1 MRLSAASKPIDN
13 RPARWPGYR
22 PEAHGYGIV
31 HIGLGNFARAHL
43 LSYTDDALAAAGGD
57 WRVIGASLRGS
68 ALGGLLS
75 PQNYRYTLLE
85 KGAERKA
92 SVIGSL
98 HSINSGQER
107 IPDLLATMS
116 APQCRIVS
124 LTVTEKG
131 YALAGHGRLDT
142 AHPDIIHDLS
152 EPGSPRGV
160 IGVISAALAMRHAN
174 GLPPFT
180 TISCDNLPDN
190 GRKLREGVLEFTRI
204 AHRQSLAEW
213 IAAEAAFPSTVV
225 DRITP
230 TPVETTSAL
239 ALAETGYDDFSAV
252 ETEPFRQW
260 IIEDSFSAG
269 RPAWDAAGA
278 ILVPDIRD
286 YERMKLWMLNG
297 THSLIAYCGC
307 LRGKPFV
314 RDVMADS
321 DLKALVSR
329 HLQAASAAIGQLG
342 IDLSDYAEKLKER
355 FSNPAIAH
363 AAAQIAM
370 DGTQKLPQRLTAP
383 ALVALERGT
392 DFQPF
397 AFAIAAWIVYAER
410 WARGLAN
417 YEICDPQSEIIHDL
431 LSNPTEDAK
440 LLSAVHGNFP
450 LILPARLMGGDF
462 EAAIRGYL
470 LKLRYW
476 S

>member
-1 MRLSAASKPIDN
+1 MKLGAASKPIVG
-13 RPARWPGYR
+13 RAALWPNYW

-31 HIGLGNFARAHL
+31 HLGLGNFARAHL

-68 ALGGLLS
+68 TVDDLLS
-75 PQNYRYTLLE
+75 PQDYRYTLLE
-85 KGAERKA
+85 RGAETKA
-92 SVIGSL
+92 TVIGSL
-98 HSINSGQER
+98 HSVVSGQAR
-107 IPDLLATMS
+107 IPDLLSAMS
-116 APQCRIVS
+116 SAQCRIVS

-131 YALAGHGRLDT
+131 YALAGHGGLDT
-142 AHPDIIHDLS
+142 AHPDLVHDLS

-160 IGVISAALAMRHAN
+160 IGVISAALAVRHAT

-190 GRKLREGVLEFTRI
+190 GRKLREGVLEFTRT
-204 AHRQSLAEW
+204 AYGRSLADQ
-213 IAAEAAFPSTVV
+213 IAAEGAFPSTVV

-230 TPVETTSAL
+230 APVETTSML
-239 ALAETGYDDFSAV
+239 AFAETGYNDLAAV

-260 IIEDSFSAG
+260 IIEDNFSTG
-269 RPAWDAAGA
+269 RPAWDTAGA
-278 ILVPDIRD
+278 ILVPDIRN

-297 THSLIAYCGC
+297 THSLIAYCGG

-314 RDVMADS
+314 RDVMADP

-363 AAAQIAM
+363 ATAQIAM
-370 DGTQKLPQRLTAP
+370 DGTQKLPQRVTAP
-383 ALVALERGT
+383 ALMALERGT

-410 WARGLAN
+410 WAKGLAD
-417 YEICDPQSEIIHDL
+417 YGIHDPQAMIIRDI
-431 LSNPTEDAK
+431 LSSPTTDAH
-440 LLSAVHGNFP
+440 LLSAVHRSFP
-450 LILPARLMGGDF
+450 LVLPAQLMSGDF
-462 EAAIRGYL
+462 EVA
-470 LKLRYW
+470 LRR
-476 S
+476 SLTELR